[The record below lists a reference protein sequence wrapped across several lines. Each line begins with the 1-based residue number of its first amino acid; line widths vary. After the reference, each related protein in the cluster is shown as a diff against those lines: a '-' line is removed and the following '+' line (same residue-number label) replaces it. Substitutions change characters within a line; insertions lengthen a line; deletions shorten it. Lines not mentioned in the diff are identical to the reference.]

1 MFCSMKSK
9 AITFAH
15 AVVKLGALKNAR
27 KWRNLLVYKVSTCG
41 CFMKNGDL
49 TIFNLSKLWISWD
62 IRGIPSSHPIPDGKN
77 RPNRSCKLARGTVF
91 HHHGMTRL
99 PLVHLLPPGPTG
111 VCRAMPNT
119 CSFMPLH
126 CFWFVLPM
134 EDWRF
139 SDFHSLSPCLSPKIL
154 YIRIYIYIYIFS
166 TFFPW
171 KKCGGSNWT
180 SHMS

>member
-1 MFCSMKSK
+1 MKSK

-27 KWRNLLVYKVSTCG
+27 KWRNLLVYKISTCG

-139 SDFHSLSPCLSPKIL
+139 SDFRSLSPCPSP
-154 YIRIYIYIYIFS
+154 
-166 TFFPW
+166 
-171 KKCGGSNWT
+171 
-180 SHMS
+180 